1 MRKIIASL
9 DIGTNSIKLIV
20 GEIQKNR
27 LNVLSCVDVPSE
39 GIRKGYIVNPESAEI
54 ALKEAFHKTEE
65 LLGMPVKKVLVN
77 IPAYNLDCFVSSGEV
92 TIKSDDK
99 IISHSDLIRA
109 MQLSVYNKVEPNKEL
124 VTILPTK
131 FIINEEEQVKNP
143 INIVANNLTVNDVA
157 VVIPKK
163 NSEVII
169 KTLEKI
175 GVKVIDICVSPLADY
190 YEFKS
195 SDMNQKV
202 GAVVNIGQSNTTVS
216 IFNKGILT
224 ACEVIDMG
232 SGIIDNDIAYVFK
245 LAKKEASYLKEKLSV
260 ADIHTA
266 MPNETIMMKDAND
279 KDVKISQY
287 DISAVVISRIN
298 ELLGLIKKQ
307 INLLTKKEISYIIF
321 SGGIS
326 ELTYFDRIID
336 TFFGSIASVGKIE
349 EVGARD
355 NKYSVALGM
364 IKYYNSRLK
373 LRNVEFSIFSLD
385 EQEEFGGTRKKMSI
399 SENSLLGKIYGYFF
413 DN

>member
-9 DIGTNSIKLIV
+9 DIGSNSIKLIV
-20 GEIQKNR
+20 GEIQKDK

-39 GIRKGYIVNPESAEI
+39 GIRKGFIVNPESAEF
-54 ALKEAFHKTEE
+54 ALKEAFTKTEN
-65 LLGMPVKKVLVN
+65 LLGLPVKKVLVN
-77 IPAYNLDCFVSSGEV
+77 IPSFNVDCFLSSGSV
-92 TIKSDDK
+92 TIKSADK
-99 IISHSDLIRA
+99 VITHADLVKA
-109 MQLSVYNKVEPNKEL
+109 MQASIYNKIEPNKEL

-131 FIINEEEQVKNP
+131 FIINEDEVVKTP
-143 INIVANNLTVNDVA
+143 INLIANNLTVNDVA

-163 NSEVII
+163 NSEGII
-169 KTLEKI
+169 KVLDKI
-175 GVKVIDICVSPLADY
+175 GVKVVDICIEPLADF
-190 YEFKS
+190 YEFKKTP
-195 SDMNQKV
+195 DKEKV
-202 GAVVNIGQSNTTVS
+202 GAVVNIGQSITTVS

-232 SGIIDNDIAYVFK
+232 SGIIDNDLAYVFK
-245 LAKKEASYLKEKLSV
+245 ISNKDAGYLKEKLAV
-260 ADIHTA
+260 ADIHLA
-266 MPNETIMMKDAND
+266 QPNESIMVKNINGG
-279 KDVKISQY
+279 DVKISQY
-287 DISAVVISRIN
+287 DISAVVISRLN

-326 ELTYFDRIID
+326 ELNHFDGLID
-336 TFFGSIASVGKIE
+336 NFFGTMGRVGIVE
-349 EVGARD
+349 EIGARD

-385 EQEEFGGTRKKMSI
+385 EQEEFGGNHKRVNI